1 MTWGTARQ
9 AGTSSRKEPTGVGS
23 FPYRREIMSDLAA
36 PAAALPDSGPTPRE
50 GAAWAARAV
59 VGVAWT
65 LGASAVVL
73 YLCTTPRVGQ
83 DALFVFVD
91 ASVALVYGAVA
102 GVLLARRWH
111 AVSWLLALASIGG
124 GMAAFG
130 GAYRGTTVSWG
141 WPSLPQVEM
150 WFGWTWVPGT
160 VSLIIVVP
168 WLMRDRALG
177 PWSRVGLALGIVIT
191 GALTVQRAVFPM
203 SDPRVLLGAV
213 VVMGLVTAAAVAWR
227 ARHEPAERDHVAL
240 GWLTVGVTAMAL
252 SFLPLL
258 WYAIPP
264 WTMAVLHLVCQL
276 LFSGA
281 ILVVVLRQQLWGIDL
296 AVSRALVAG
305 ILAVLLVGAY
315 VIAVLGVQGAVG
327 DTRASQVAAAVVVVL
342 AAPFLRQWAGRRVG
356 ALVYGQALEPHRAVR
371 AMGAGF
377 ASDDERA
384 LLDVLVAQLAA
395 SMRLQSVAVTSGG
408 ATVASYGVPSDNVL
422 ELPVV
427 HRGQEIGVLVV
438 TAPPG
443 EWLGARTVK
452 AVADLSDL
460 VAAGVALTL
469 ALHEAD
475 AARERLTS
483 ARLQERKVIRRELHD
498 GLGPW
503 LAGLRLGMQG
513 VRNAVRP
520 NPELAESLLD
530 SLSAEL
536 DQRIA
541 DVRTL
546 SHSLLP
552 PAIEQLGLAAALQE
566 LAARW
571 EQTGMHVRLRCAPL
585 PALAAPVAAAAYA
598 IASESITNAAKH
610 SGTHT
615 CAVTVDVVE
624 GSLRVVCSDDGA
636 GLDPGA
642 REGVGLRAMVE
653 RASELGGEVVVGPNG
668 RRGTRVTARVPLEPS
683 VETVVAGGRA

>member
-1 MTWGTARQ
+1 MTWTAGQ
-9 AGTSSRKEPTGVGS
+9 HGGTSSRKAATGVGS
-23 FPYRREIMSDLAA
+23 FPYRREIMSDLVA
-36 PAAALPDSGPTPRE
+36 PAALPDPAPTPADGAPRTARVVVL
-50 GAAWAARAV
+50 AAWMLGISAIV
-59 VGVAWT
+59 VYA
-65 LGASAVVL
+65 L
-73 YLCTTPRVGQ
+73 TTPRIGA
-83 DALFVFVD
+83 DSLFLFVD

-102 GVLLARRWH
+102 GVLLTRRQH
-111 AVSWLLALASIGG
+111 PVAWLLAVAAIGG

-130 GAYRGTTVSWG
+130 GAYRGAEAVWG
-141 WPSLPQVEM
+141 WPQVSAVES
-150 WFGWTWVPGT
+150 WFSWAWVPGT
-160 VSLIIVVP
+160 IALFIVVP

-177 PWSRVGLALGIVIT
+177 PWSRVGLALGVVT
-191 GALTVQRAVFPM
+191 TLALTVERMVFPM
-203 SDPRVLLGAV
+203 SDPRVLLGV
-213 VVMGLVTAAAVAWR
+213 VVVLGLITAAAVAWR
-227 ARHEPAERDHVAL
+227 ARHEPVVRDRVAL
-240 GWLTVGVTAMAL
+240 GWLTLGVAVMAL
-252 SFLPLL
+252 SFVPLL

-264 WTMAVLHLVCQL
+264 WTMAVLHLVCQV

-315 VIAVLGVQGAVG
+315 VVAVLGVQEAVG
-327 DTRASQVAAAVVVVL
+327 DTQTSQVAAAVVVVL

-356 ALVYGQALEPHRAVR
+356 SLVYGEALEPHRAVS

-384 LLDVLVAQLAA
+384 LLDVLVAQLAS
-395 SMRLQSVAVTSGG
+395 SMRLQSVALTSGG
-408 ATVASYGVPSDNVL
+408 ATVASYGVPSSNVL

-452 AVADLSDL
+452 AVEDLSDL
-460 VAAGVALTL
+460 LAAGLALTL
-469 ALHEAD
+469 ALREAD
-475 AARERLTS
+475 AARERLTN

-520 NPELAESLLD
+520 DPDLAESLLD
-530 SLSAEL
+530 SLSGEL

-571 EQTGMHVRLRCAPL
+571 EQTGMRVRLRCAPL

-598 IASESITNAAKH
+598 IVSESVTNATKH
-610 SGTHT
+610 SGVDT
-615 CAVTVDVVE
+615 CAVTVEVDHGV
-624 GSLRVVCSDDGA
+624 LRVECTDDGA
-636 GLDPGA
+636 GLAPGA

-653 RASELGGEVVVGPNG
+653 RASELGGEVVVGTHG
-668 RRGTRVTARVPLEPS
+668 TRGTRVSALIPLEPAG
-683 VETVVAGGRA
+683 VTAGGVA